1 MMMKIEHD
9 VRGRTAGL
17 TSEHAVKALGNR
29 YDLVLV
35 ASQRVR
41 ELRRG
46 YAPKVATKYGAM
58 VTAILEIEEGLVGN
72 EYLLK
77 ETSEDRHRQKQQQT
91 YSR

>member
-1 MMMKIEHD
+1 MKIKHD

-17 TSEHAVKALGNR
+17 TSEHAVEALGNR

-35 ASQRVR
+35 ASQRAR

-46 YAPKVATKYGAM
+46 HAPKIVTKYGAM

-72 EYLLK
+72 DYL
-77 ETSEDRHRQKQQQT
+77 HRIANTAKKNKGL
-91 YSR
+91 

>member
-1 MMMKIEHD
+1 MKIEHD

-17 TSEHAVKALGNR
+17 TSQHAVEALGNR

-35 ASQRVR
+35 AAQRAR

-46 YAPKVATKYGAM
+46 HAPKILSKSGPM

-72 EYLLK
+72 DYL
-77 ETSEDRHRQKQQQT
+77 HRLSNTDKKNKGLQL
-91 YSR
+91 

>member
-1 MMMKIEHD
+1 MMKIEHD

-17 TSEHAVKALGNR
+17 TSEHAVEALGNR

-46 YAPKVATKYGAM
+46 YAPKIVTKYGPM
-58 VTAILEIEEGLVGN
+58 ITAILEIEQGLVGN
-72 EYLLK
+72 NYLLK
-77 ETSEDRHRQKQQQT
+77 ETSEDRQRQKQQQT

>member
-1 MMMKIEHD
+1 MKIEHD
-9 VRGRTAGL
+9 VHGKTAGL
-17 TSEHAVKALGNR
+17 TSEHAVEALGNR

-46 YAPKVATKYGAM
+46 HAPKIVTKYGAM

-72 EYLLK
+72 DYL
-77 ETSEDRHRQKQQQT
+77 HRIANTNKKNKGLQL
-91 YSR
+91 

>member
-1 MMMKIEHD
+1 MKIKHD

-17 TSEHAVKALGNR
+17 TSEHAVEALGNR

-35 ASQRVR
+35 AAQRAR

-46 YAPKVATKYGAM
+46 HAPKIISKYGPT

-72 EYLLK
+72 DYL
-77 ETSEDRHRQKQQQT
+77 HRLSNENKK
-91 YSR
+91 R

>member
-1 MMMKIEHD
+1 MMKIEHD

-17 TSEHAVKALGNR
+17 TSEHAVEALGNR

-46 YAPKVATKYGAM
+46 YAPKVTTKYGAM

-77 ETSEDRHRQKQQQT
+77 ETSEDRHHQKHQ
-91 YSR
+91 RR

>member
-1 MMMKIEHD
+1 MKMKIEHD

-17 TSEHAVKALGNR
+17 TSEHAVEALGNR

-46 YAPKVATKYGAM
+46 YAPKIATKYGPM
-58 VTAILEIEEGLVGN
+58 ITAILEIEEGLVGN
-72 EYLLK
+72 NYLLK

>member
-1 MMMKIEHD
+1 MMKIEHD

-17 TSEHAVKALGNR
+17 TSEHAVEALGNR

-46 YAPKVATKYGAM
+46 YAPTVATNYGAM

>member
-1 MMMKIEHD
+1 MKIKHD
-9 VRGRTAGL
+9 VHGKTAGL
-17 TSEHAVKALGNR
+17 TSEHAVEALGNR

-46 YAPKVATKYGAM
+46 HAPKIVTKYGAM

-72 EYLLK
+72 DYL
-77 ETSEDRHRQKQQQT
+77 HRIANTNKKNKGLQL
-91 YSR
+91 

>member
-1 MMMKIEHD
+1 MKIEHD

-17 TSEHAVKALGNR
+17 TSEHAVDALGNR

-35 ASQRVR
+35 ASQRAR

-46 YAPKVATKYGAM
+46 HAPKIVTKYGAM

-72 EYLLK
+72 DYL
-77 ETSEDRHRQKQQQT
+77 HRIANTAKKNKGL
-91 YSR
+91 

>member
-1 MMMKIEHD
+1 MMKIEHD

-17 TSEHAVKALGNR
+17 TSEHAVEALGNR

-46 YAPKVATKYGAM
+46 HAPKIVTKYGAM

-72 EYLLK
+72 DYL
-77 ETSEDRHRQKQQQT
+77 HRIANPNKKNKGLQL
-91 YSR
+91 

>member
-1 MMMKIEHD
+1 MKIEHD

-17 TSEHAVKALGNR
+17 TSEHAVEALGNR

-35 ASQRVR
+35 ASQRAR

-46 YAPKVATKYGAM
+46 HAPKIVTKYGAM

-72 EYLLK
+72 DYLLK
-77 ETSEDRHRQKQQQT
+77 ETGKHDLSRKKQSRYDR
-91 YSR
+91 

>member
-1 MMMKIEHD
+1 MKIEHD

-17 TSEHAVKALGNR
+17 TSEHAVEALGNR

-35 ASQRVR
+35 AAQRAR

-46 YAPKVATKYGAM
+46 HAPKIVTKYGAM
-58 VTAILEIEEGLVGN
+58 VTAILEIEAGLVGN

-77 ETSEDRHRQKQQQT
+77 ETSEDRHHQKHQ
-91 YSR
+91 RR

>member
-1 MMMKIEHD
+1 MKIEHD

-17 TSEHAVKALGNR
+17 TSEHAVGALGNR

-46 YAPKVATKYGAM
+46 HAPKIVTKYGAM

-77 ETSEDRHRQKQQQT
+77 ETGERDSRRAKQFD
-91 YSR
+91 YNR

>member
-1 MMMKIEHD
+1 MMKIEHD

-17 TSEHAVKALGNR
+17 TSEHAVEALGNR

-35 ASQRVR
+35 AAQRAR

-46 YAPKVATKYGAM
+46 HAPKIVTKYGAM

-72 EYLLK
+72 DYL
-77 ETSEDRHRQKQQQT
+77 HRIANTNKKNKGLQL
-91 YSR
+91 

>member
-1 MMMKIEHD
+1 MMKIEHD

-17 TSEHAVKALGNR
+17 TSEHAVEALGNR

-35 ASQRVR
+35 AAQRVR

-46 YAPKVATKYGAM
+46 HAPKIVTKYGAM
-58 VTAILEIEEGLVGN
+58 VTAILEIEQGLVGN

-77 ETSEDRHRQKQQQT
+77 ETSEDRHHQKHP
-91 YSR
+91 RR

>member
-1 MMMKIEHD
+1 MKIKHD
-9 VRGRTAGL
+9 VSGRTAGL
-17 TSEHAVKALGNR
+17 TSEHAVEALGNR

-35 ASQRVR
+35 AAQRAR

-46 YAPKVATKYGAM
+46 HAPKIVTKYGAM

-77 ETSEDRHRQKQQQT
+77 ETGERDSRRAKQFD
-91 YSR
+91 YNR

>member
-1 MMMKIEHD
+1 MMKIEHD

-17 TSEHAVKALGNR
+17 TSEHAVEALGNR

-35 ASQRVR
+35 AAQRVR

-46 YAPKVATKYGAM
+46 HAPKIVSKYGPM
-58 VTAILEIEEGLVGN
+58 VTAILEIEEGVVGN
-72 EYLLK
+72 EYLLR
-77 ETSEDRHRQKQQQT
+77 ETTEDRHRQKQRT

>member
-1 MMMKIEHD
+1 MMKIEHD

-17 TSEHAVKALGNR
+17 TSEHAVEALGNR

-35 ASQRVR
+35 AAQRAR

-46 YAPKVATKYGAM
+46 HAPKIVTKYGAM
-58 VTAILEIEEGLVGN
+58 VTAILEIEEGVVGN

-77 ETSEDRHRQKQQQT
+77 ETGYE
-91 YSR
+91 SRKRYRD

>member
-1 MMMKIEHD
+1 MMKIEHD

-17 TSEHAVKALGNR
+17 TSEHAVEALGNR

-46 YAPKVATKYGAM
+46 HAPKIITKYGPM
-58 VTAILEIEEGLVGN
+58 ITSILEIEEGVIGID
-72 EYLLK
+72 YLLK
-77 ETSEDRHRQKQQQT
+77 ETGEPDSRRKKQMH
-91 YSR
+91 YNR